1 MAILLCVAGHFP
13 AQPNYQDSHTVEY
26 LLAALP
32 FALFGLVIIAFK
44 VASKN
49 DNKIGL
55 YNSRLIKWSILRQE
69 NLDYDMRAQNFII

>member
-1 MAILLCVAGHFP
+1 VAILLCVAGHFLL
-13 AQPNYQDSHTVEY
+13 QPNYQDSHTVEY

-49 DNKIGL
+49 DN
-55 YNSRLIKWSILRQE
+55 QE
-69 NLDYDMRAQNFII
+69 